1 MIDALIHGRIVH
13 SRLEGPYLVGRIVI
27 EDDKPVQFT
36 ARRGTVKAAIQAMAC
51 GMPISA
57 AGQLSTRVRHD
68 KDGEPYVCHELLI
81 TAVLTTQPQ
90 PKGLLGSLL

>member
-27 EDDKPVQFT
+27 QGDIPVQFT
-36 ARRGTVKAAIQAMAC
+36 AKRGRVKAAIEALAS
-51 GMPISA
+51 GMPLAA

-81 TAVLTTQPQ
+81 TAVLTAQPQ
-90 PKGLLGSLL
+90 PTGLLGSIL